1 MPHDLE
7 DVTFWNDAVDLVV
20 PLWVAMAIHGYCC
33 LGLRHPDTHEGAMRP
48 AVVRAVRR
56 LGDLLV
62 SRGAI
67 TREELQL
74 LERLEA
80 ENGGLQP
87 EEPSWA
93 GGPLVGSDPR

>member
-1 MPHDLE
+1 MPHDLTDE
-7 DVTFWNDAVDLVV
+7 PFWNQAVDLVV

-33 LGLRHPDTHEGAMRP
+33 LGLRHPETRDNAQRP

-62 SRGAI
+62 DRGAI
-67 TREELQL
+67 TREELSL

-80 ENGGLQP
+80 EHGGLQP
-87 EEPSWA
+87 DDQSW
-93 GGPLVGSDPR
+93 GGGTVL